1 MHSGLESPIASE
13 NPIGVEGM
21 LDSGRRMDRV
31 RGVVVGINDGR
42 WRNSPAR
49 GDVGVVN
56 RLKSAHPSILCEVVV
71 VHAKASAQD
80 GISRGSERVRSSDT
94 RSKGPPIVIRRG
106 VDERRLL
113 WIQRDKKRV

>member
-1 MHSGLESPIASE
+1 
-13 NPIGVEGM
+13 
-21 LDSGRRMDRV
+21 MDRV

-106 VDERRLL
+106 GDERRLL
-113 WIQRDKKRV
+113 WIQRDKKRVLSLRPAGGGEKSEARVVTQAIAES